1 MGIILLVVCLLTT
14 KKLLTLW
21 TIIYLIYHYGIIP
34 LWNYTIMELEEKQTN
49 GSARIYLI
57 EVNLSQL
64 MGLTRK
70 LKLLVLV
77 SLKALS

>member
-1 MGIILLVVCLLTT
+1 MEL
-14 KKLLTLW
+14 
-21 TIIYLIYHYGIIP
+21 YHYGIIP
-34 LWNYTIMELEEKQTN
+34 LWNYAIMELDGMLTN
-49 GSARIYLI
+49 VSACTYH
-57 EVNLSQL
+57 VNLSQL